1 MSDNE
6 KTRVIS
12 NTGDAKTRLVRPA
25 TADSQSLG
33 DGKIRLPTGN
43 PSIPPDAPKTRLA
56 GRSTK
61 TSEIN
66 DTYARNTE
74 EPLRPIVGWLVVVKG
89 KGQGRYA
96 PIYDGMNSVGRGEDQ
111 STRVDF
117 GDETISREQHA
128 FLTYDLKSRQFYLSH
143 GGKANIIR
151 CNGAPVL
158 QAIELQN
165 GDKISIGETE
175 FYFAAF
181 CGPNFDWAD
190 VK

>member
-74 EPLRPIVGWLVVVKG
+74 
-89 KGQGRYA
+89 
-96 PIYDGMNSVGRGEDQ
+96 
-111 STRVDF
+111 
-117 GDETISREQHA
+117 
-128 FLTYDLKSRQFYLSH
+128 
-143 GGKANIIR
+143 
-151 CNGAPVL
+151 
-158 QAIELQN
+158 
-165 GDKISIGETE
+165 
-175 FYFAAF
+175 
-181 CGPNFDWAD
+181 
-190 VK
+190 